1 MKITDNYWGK
11 EWREC
16 FPFGNGH
23 LGVMAS
29 MNPLQEELFLSENTF
44 FSGELNLD
52 EKIESA
58 PDCFRKMRELVKKG
72 ELSKAEE
79 VEEKFLGN
87 MGNYGTNLPVGR
99 LLIGKIWEEKDKIRK
114 YSRELDLNRGV
125 GSASGVFYNGQESFG
140 FELECF
146 ASHTENAFLYRI
158 MNTGKIEEYF
168 VRFIPHCQGKV
179 LYEQDS
185 IVFSVSARETVHS
198 DGTNGTRL
206 CGICRIW
213 TDGNIQT
220 QNDSIHIHNCSK
232 ITVRIDMITDF
243 GKTETEF
250 QKDTYRIKNLS
261 HNKELQYDRWKEA
274 HVQDFSGYMKRSQI
288 EIEDVEEDG
297 RKFALLYQYG
307 RYLLLSSSR
316 EDSLLPAHLQ
326 GIWNDNVACR
336 IGWTCDMHLD
346 INTQMN
352 YWPAEPAGLG
362 ECSEPLSRWIKDFL
376 LPQGRKTAQNW
387 YGLRGW
393 VAELVSNAWAYAAPY
408 WAISLSPCPTGGIW
422 AAMQIWEHYLF
433 SKDKKFLETTV
444 FPVISEAVDFF
455 LDYVF
460 WDKQEQ
466 VYLSGPSISPENSF
480 LDEEG
485 NVHFMDL
492 GCTYEI
498 LMIRELYT
506 VFLECLKEMEKKDF
520 REKKVRLQL
529 ENLLPYRMNK
539 DGSLREW
546 KEERKEADPQHRH
559 TSHLLGL
566 YPFFQIHP
574 QRTPELAEAAKK
586 TIAKKL
592 SPEDNWEDTGW
603 ARSLLALYSARLYDG
618 NEAKRHLK
626 ALQRLQAPNHMIM
639 HPPTRGAASF
649 DDVYEI
655 DGNTGFTSAVGEML
669 LQSEKGNI
677 RILPALPDSW
687 IKGKVS
693 GFYARGGIRTAF
705 SWNGKNITG
714 KVEALRDYQGNLLIG
729 QKKIHLKLN
738 KGDALEFQ
746 GTL

>member
-1 MKITDNYWGK
+1 MKITDDQWGK
-11 EWREC
+11 VWREC

-29 MNPLQEELFLSENTF
+29 MNPLQEELVLSENTF
-44 FSGELNLD
+44 FSGELNHG
-52 EKIESA
+52 EKKENA
-58 PDCFRKMRELVKKG
+58 ADCFRKMRELVKKG
-72 ELSKAEE
+72 EFSKAEK
-79 VEEKFLGN
+79 VEEKFLGK

-99 LLIGKIWEEKDKIRK
+99 LLIGKIREEEDEIKK
-114 YSRELDLNRGV
+114 YSRELDLNHGV
-125 GSASGVFYNGQESFG
+125 GNASGIFRNGQECFG
-140 FELECF
+140 VEMECF

-158 MNTGKIEEYF
+158 MNKGKIDKFSVQFLPY
-168 VRFIPHCQGKV
+168 CQGKV
-179 LYEQDS
+179 SYERDC
-185 IVFSVSARETVHS
+185 IVFSVSARETMHS
-198 DGTNGTRL
+198 DGTKGTRL
-206 CGICRIW
+206 WGICRVW
-213 TDGNIQT
+213 TDGSIGT
-220 QNDSIHIHNCSK
+220 QSDSIHIHNCSK
-232 ITVRIDMITDF
+232 ITVRIDMDTDF

-250 QKDTYRIKNLS
+250 QEAVCRITNLS
-261 HNKELQYDRWKEA
+261 QNKELEYDRWKEE
-274 HVQDFSGYMKRSQI
+274 HIRDFSGYMKRSEI
-288 EIEDVEEDG
+288 EIEDTEGDG
-297 RKFALLYQYG
+297 REFALLYQYG

-352 YWPAEPAGLG
+352 YWPAEPASLG
-362 ECSEPLSRWIKDFL
+362 ECSEPLSRWIKNCL
-376 LPQGRKTAQNW
+376 LPEGRKTARCW

-393 VAELVSNAWAYAAPY
+393 AAELVSNAWAYAAPY
-408 WAISLSPCPTGGIW
+408 WAVPLSPCPTGGIW

-460 WDKQEQ
+460 WDEKEQ
-466 VYLSGPSISPENSF
+466 AYLSGPSISPENSF

-485 NVHFMDL
+485 KVHFMDI

-498 LMIRELYT
+498 LMIRELYI
-506 VFLECLKEMEKKDF
+506 VFLECLEQMKKIDF
-520 REKKVRLQL
+520 REDEVRLQL
-529 ENLLPYRMNK
+529 EHLLPYRMNK

-546 KEERKEADPQHRH
+546 KEERKETDPQHRH

-649 DDVYEI
+649 DDVYEL
-655 DGNTGFTSAVGEML
+655 DGNTGFTSAVAEML

-677 RILPALPDSW
+677 YLLPSLPDSW
-687 IKGKVS
+687 IRGKVS
-693 GFYARGGIRTAF
+693 GLCARGGIRTEF
-705 SWNGKNITG
+705 SWNGKDITG
-714 KVEALRDYQGNLLIG
+714 KAEALQDYQGCLLIG
-729 QKKIHLKLN
+729 QKKIPLKLN
-738 KGDALEFQ
+738 KGDTLEFQ